1 MENNKERFEQ
11 LGTKIDPAVAEV
23 LNACCDALQVDV
35 YHLLQWFAYVIVKA
49 AAPMHGLDPRIQKL
63 MTLLDIDA
71 GWQNAF
77 NLANPDNLRIA
88 QVVLILEQ
96 EGHKGFGAVMIDRPW
111 MGEARQTECVDDIL
125 ERVTKVLVP
134 GIYRRLESLKRKLEA
149 ESTLDALLTMI
160 DAQTIFELDEAERAE
175 MPQMGDIAPNG
186 KPLAYGKRTKRKK
199 HFTPDTMPEQVK
211 IQFTDYDATTTDVP
225 DNLMKEYDDYL
236 RDEQERLRKEAFHDD

>member
-88 QVVLILEQ
+88 QVILILEQ
-96 EGHKGFGAVMIDRPW
+96 EGHKGFGAVMVDRPF
-111 MGEARQTECVDDIL
+111 MGDAQQTECVDDIL
-125 ERVTKVLVP
+125 DRMTDVLVP
-134 GIYRRLESLKRKLEA
+134 GIHKRMESLKRKLEA
-149 ESTLDALLTMI
+149 ESTLDVLLTMI

-199 HFTPDTMPEQVK
+199 HFTPDTMPTQASLFGDIDHNAPAPELEDWEGERVNR
-211 IQFTDYDATTTDVP
+211 
-225 DNLMKEYDDYL
+225 NLNAELSRGHVDD
-236 RDEQERLRKEAFHDD
+236 D